1 MIVIADTGPLLALAK
16 IKALDLLKSL
26 YQQVVTSPTVYTE
39 AVTAGLAMGAE
50 DAALLQEAYQSGL
63 LTVRTPALAVLPHS
77 EFLHGGEEESIRLA
91 IELKADWLLID
102 DLDARQTAQ
111 KNFSAAGI
119 STEIKG
125 TLGVI
130 VSAAQASNIS
140 SEQAIEMIQTLK
152 NRPDV
157 WIASS
162 LCDAVIETL
171 KGVQA

>member
-16 IKALDLLKSL
+16 VKALDLLKNL
-26 YQQVVTSPTVYTE
+26 YQQVITSQTVYTE

-91 IELKADWLLID
+91 I
-102 DLDARQTAQ
+102 
-111 KNFSAAGI
+111 S
-119 STEIKG
+119 
-125 TLGVI
+125 
-130 VSAAQASNIS
+130 IS